1 MCAAR
6 PLGPQASPPPLPP
19 LLAGALAVPAG
30 LLPIWGLLSSRGA
43 PLVVPLPEVV
53 AALAVLPLLAM
64 AGTLLFSRPIPDW
77 SAFRSAAT

>member
-1 MCAAR
+1 
-6 PLGPQASPPPLPP
+6 
-19 LLAGALAVPAG
+19 
-30 LLPIWGLLSSRGA
+30 
-43 PLVVPLPEVV
+43 VVPLPEVV